1 MLGFMLVKFGVF
13 PNMFKH
19 NFIFPLQLA
28 RKVSVKELPHLVLL
42 LDGKVIHYKDPQF
55 SAVKILEFVRRKF
68 PWRMVESVDD
78 SNVDTFL
85 NGWSLDNRVRVLL
98 FGKTDVIRL
107 RYLTTAFKYRNRAL
121 LGYGKLQGPNT
132 DKLIQ
137 RFKVPTSNLDTLL
150 IFQENVDLPVAS
162 VSTKDI
168 TLNTLFEMVEA
179 NQFLQL
185 PRLSSQDI
193 FDQLCPGET
202 VLKN

>member
-1 MLGFMLVKFGVF
+1 
-13 PNMFKH
+13 
-19 NFIFPLQLA
+19 
-28 RKVSVKELPHLVLL
+28 
-42 LDGKVIHYKDPQF
+42 
-55 SAVKILEFVRRKF
+55 
-68 PWRMVESVDD
+68 MVESVDD

-121 LGYGKLQGPNT
+121 LGYVKLQGPNT
-132 DKLIQ
+132 DKVIQ

-202 VLKN
+202 VLNN

>member
-1 MLGFMLVKFGVF
+1 MLHFFF
-13 PNMFKH
+13 
-19 NFIFPLQLA
+19 QLA

-42 LDGKVIHYKDPQF
+42 LDGRVIHYKDPQF

-68 PWRMVESVDD
+68 PWRMVETVDD
-78 SNVDTFL
+78 SNIDSFL
-85 NGWSLDNRVRVLL
+85 SGWSLDNRVRVLL

-121 LGYGKLQGPNT
+121 LGYVKLQGPNT
-132 DKLIQ
+132 EKMIE
-137 RFKVPTSNLDTLL
+137 RFKVPTTNVDTLL
-150 IFQENVDLPVAS
+150 VFQENVDLPVVS
-162 VSTKDI
+162 VSTKEI

-193 FDQLCPGET
+193 FDQLCPG
-202 VLKN
+202 